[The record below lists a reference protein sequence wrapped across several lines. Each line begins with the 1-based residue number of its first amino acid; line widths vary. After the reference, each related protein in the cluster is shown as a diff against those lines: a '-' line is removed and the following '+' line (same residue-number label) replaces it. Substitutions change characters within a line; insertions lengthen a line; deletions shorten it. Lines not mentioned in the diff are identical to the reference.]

1 MSKRL
6 LVSIVGLGNQAQ
18 KEYLPIVINSK
29 EYELISICD
38 TNQKTLDNTLNNYKV
53 KGFDS
58 IEKLLK
64 YKKPDLVI
72 IAIPHKYYLDVIKKF
87 AKEGVHI
94 IKEKP
99 FATSMEEA
107 IELDKVIKD
116 NSIFLGITLQRRFNP
131 MFIEFKN
138 QIQNIGKIFLIEGIY
153 GLNIPK
159 LDEGWRAEYDLAKGG
174 ALLDMGYH
182 SIDLLIWY
190 MGLPNSITA
199 RMSRGN
205 RENQIYDV
213 EDTVSL
219 NFEYNNSKDDK
230 KVLGRFLISRVLPEK
245 KEKLV
250 FYGIKGSVKME
261 NSKLLL
267 LDSNNNIVNT
277 MEFNISKRDVI
288 TKEILYFS
296 NLIKKHKKDEN
307 FHEEHFKHIAL
318 LEASYE
324 SDRKNTSIN
333 PFIYYE
339 KIKEENE
346 KQQTNY

>member
-1 MSKRL
+1 MPKKL
-6 LVSIVGLGNQAQ
+6 LVSIVGLGNQAI
-18 KEYLPIVINSK
+18 KEYLPIITNSEDHK
-29 EYELISICD
+29 LISVCD
-38 TNQKTLDNTLNNYKV
+38 TNQEVLDSILNTYKV

-58 IEKLLK
+58 ADKLLE
-64 YKKPDLVI
+64 YQKPDLVI
-72 IAIPHKYYLDVIKKF
+72 IAIPHKFYLNTIKKF
-87 AKEGVHI
+87 AKKGVHI

-99 FATSMEEA
+99 FASSKAEA
-107 IELDKVIKD
+107 IELDRIIKE
-116 NSIFLGITLQRRFNP
+116 NNIFLGITLQRRFHP

-138 QIQNIGKIFLIEGIY
+138 QIQNLGKIFLIEGIY
-153 GLNIPK
+153 GLNIAN
-159 LDEGWRAEYDLAKGG
+159 LDEGWRAEYDLARGG

-182 SIDLLIWY
+182 FIDLLIWY
-190 MGLPNSITA
+190 MELPNSITA

-205 RENQIYDV
+205 RENQTYDV
-213 EDTVSL
+213 EDTVTL
-219 NFEYNNSKDDK
+219 NFEYYNSEYSE
-230 KVLGRFLISRVLPEK
+230 KVLGRFLISRVLSEK
-245 KEKLV
+245 KEQLV
-250 FYGIKGSVKME
+250 FYGTKGSIKME

-267 LDSNNNIVNT
+267 LDLNNNIVNT

-296 NLIKKHKKDEN
+296 NLIKKYKKDEN
-307 FHEEHFKHIAL
+307 FHEEHFKHVAL

-339 KIKEENE
+339 KIKEEIE